1 MVVRD
6 NRVARALDLFAAGL
20 RPEAL
25 LALNQLGAAG
35 HGEALRILGELR
47 WGGQVDPDP
56 AAGRALFARAA
67 AAGDATAATYVTNL
81 LASGIAGSRDWPRA
95 IERLRGEAQHDPARR
110 RALELIERMKL
121 DANGDAL
128 NLRPGERV
136 SERPDVVRHP
146 ALFTAAECA
155 YVLAVAQPG
164 YAPSTVYD
172 SQRRLVRDPIRSSDG
187 STLHWLIEDPAIH
200 ALNRRI
206 ATACGTDA
214 GQGEAAQ
221 VLRYKPGQEYRP
233 HFDFVRAAPNQRIL
247 TALVWLN
254 HDYKGGETVFLK
266 AGLKLKGRKGD
277 AVVFRNALP
286 DGTIDPLTEHAGLPV
301 TAGVKFLYSRWIR
314 EGRWAP

>member
-1 MVVRD
+1 MAVRD
-6 NRVARALDLFAAGL
+6 SRVMQALALVQAG
-20 RPEAL
+20 RKPEAL

-35 HGEALRILGELR
+35 HGEALRILGELH
-47 WGGQVDPDP
+47 WGSQVDPDP
-56 AAGRALFARAA
+56 AAGRALFERAA
-67 AAGDATAATYVTNL
+67 TAGDATAAIYVTNL
-81 LASGIAGSRDWPRA
+81 LASGIAGPRDW
-95 IERLRGEAQHDPARR
+95 Q
-110 RALELIERMKL
+110 RALVRLAAEAKLDASRRQTLDLIARMKL
-121 DANGDAL
+121 DASGNPER
-128 NLRPGERV
+128 LRPGEQV
-136 SERPDVVRHP
+136 SERPEITRH
-146 ALFTAAECA
+146 AGLFTAAECA

-200 ALNRRI
+200 ALNRRL
-206 ATACGTDA
+206 AAACGTDA
-214 GQGEAAQ
+214 SQGEAAQ

-254 HDYKGGETVFLK
+254 HDYKGGETAFLK

-286 DGTIDPLTEHAGLPV
+286 DGSIDPLTEHAGLPV

-314 EGRWAP
+314 ERRWAP